1 MCSGTQERL
10 GQLKYYYIDL
20 QSKVPLNQIY
30 KIVLRVRAHILKFI
44 FHFIFNLCLKKLLAA
59 TRWHFLKTDVVY
71 YFAYASVFL
80 QTLSL
85 PLSLISNY

>member
-44 FHFIFNLCLKKLLAA
+44 FHFIFNLCLKS
-59 TRWHFLKTDVVY
+59 F
-71 YFAYASVFL
+71 
-80 QTLSL
+80 
-85 PLSLISNY
+85 